1 MVWLKII
8 FFIFFTSFTLFA
20 DELSE
25 EEIQYFNF
33 LDLNN
38 DDFISLDEIDQSVN
52 LIFQLIDID
61 KNGKISKNEISELKK
76 VIYFFKWVFGE
87 KF

>member
-8 FFIFFTSFTLFA
+8 FFIFFTSFTLSA

-38 DDFISLDEIDQSVN
+38 YDFISLDEIDQSVN

-61 KNGKISKNEISELKK
+61 KNGKISKDEINELKK
-76 VIYFFKWVFGE
+76 VIYFFK
-87 KF
+87 

>member
-8 FFIFFTSFTLFA
+8 FFIFFTSFNLFA

-38 DDFISLDEIDQSVN
+38 DDFISIDEIDQSVN

-76 VIYFFKWVFGE
+76 VIYFFK
-87 KF
+87 